1 MRGRHKRSK
10 SEVIVCAKTSPLV
23 RSFWAQFGL
32 QFGLPHHADLDQVHL
47 VYCAVTYD
55 AAGGGF
61 RASHVLG
68 SMQGLL
74 PLLIRQRAA
83 VVRVDGNARQ
93 VSERPVVQC
102 PTDGEPKARASVTD
116 HLVDIRYV
124 CAACGMETHRI
135 RLPQSSAS
143 HVLGS
148 TQGSLPLLI
157 RQRAAVKEEA

>member
-102 PTDGEPKARASVTD
+102 PSRWRAKSTRFGHRPSRGHSLRVRGVRHGDPPHQITPIKRVSCARKHAGIASSTDPAE
-116 HLVDIRYV
+116 
-124 CAACGMETHRI
+124 
-135 RLPQSSAS
+135 SS
-143 HVLGS
+143 
-148 TQGSLPLLI
+148 
-157 RQRAAVKEEA
+157 R

>member
-83 VVRVDGNARQ
+83 VLRGEGKGRRGV
-93 VSERPVVQC
+93 ERAAFQC
-102 PTDGEPKARASVTD
+102 STGGGTKAGASVTD